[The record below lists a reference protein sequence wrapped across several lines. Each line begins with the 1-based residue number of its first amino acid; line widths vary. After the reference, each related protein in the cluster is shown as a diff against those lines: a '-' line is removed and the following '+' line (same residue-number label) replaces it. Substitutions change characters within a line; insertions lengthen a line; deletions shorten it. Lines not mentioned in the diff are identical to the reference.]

1 MEEEEVRLALLQT
14 ELNSIQTSIRNHDS
28 TTFQI
33 KGWCITTSLAVGGFA
48 IAYHN
53 PALLWVGGGA
63 VVGFFMVNCH
73 IKMFQRRFF
82 VRNREI
88 DSELKNTGIMQVL
101 KGAGNISIVGTTDI
115 GDPST
120 VGFSI
125 IQRIR
130 RGLPSFWHE
139 ARVINTFSLYLFVG
153 FCLMLEGIIL
163 VL

>member
-1 MEEEEVRLALLQT
+1 
-14 ELNSIQTSIRNHDS
+14 
-28 TTFQI
+28 
-33 KGWCITTSLAVGGFA
+33 
-48 IAYHN
+48 
-53 PALLWVGGGA
+53 
-63 VVGFFMVNCH
+63 MVNCH

-101 KGAGNISIVGTTDI
+101 KGAGNLNIVGTTDI

-153 FCLMLEGIIL
+153 FA
-163 VL
+163 